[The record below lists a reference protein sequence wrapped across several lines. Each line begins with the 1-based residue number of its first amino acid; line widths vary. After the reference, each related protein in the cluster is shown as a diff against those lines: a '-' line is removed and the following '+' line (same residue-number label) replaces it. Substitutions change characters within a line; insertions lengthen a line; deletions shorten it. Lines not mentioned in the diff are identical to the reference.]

1 MATSAPT
8 YEHYLVIGGCGFLG
22 RHIVEQLLARGENSV
37 SVFDLVQR
45 HFDDAV
51 TFYTGDITFPED
63 IGNAIQKSGATVIIH
78 TASPI
83 HGQAA
88 ALYEKVNV
96 QGTRTVIQSCLTHG
110 VRKLVYTSSAGVVYN
125 GSENLVDVD
134 ERMEVPDAALDAYN
148 KTKADAERLVLLANG
163 VPLENNTGGNLLT
176 CALRPAGIFGPYDR
190 QQLAGF
196 KSVITNGQTRFQ
208 IGSNDNLFDWT
219 YVGNVAHAHLLAA
232 DKLGTVVTP
241 DEFTYP
247 LPDVCLSTGDY
258 RVPTSR
264 AKPLGPS
271 TAAASGAGLLEEASE
286 EEQAAAKEFKRS
298 KNLKDEQEADLRP
311 VLRTKMDQ
319 FSSVVGEED
328 PSNTETSKDCQVAGQ
343 AFFITNCEPMYFWDF
358 ARQVWKSMGHV
369 SPSTI
374 TLPAS
379 VGIVL
384 ATLAEVWSKISGKEA
399 GFTRFRVKFATQK
412 RYYNAERARRLLGY
426 EPVVGVEEGLKKTME
441 VGFPLAINGGCVL
454 TFCLSHQW
462 YNAEEAR
469 KVEAAKGN

>member
-1 MATSAPT
+1 MANASPT
-8 YEHYLVIGGCGFLG
+8 YENYLVVGGCGFLG

-45 HFDDAV
+45 HFDESV
-51 TFYTGDITFPED
+51 TFYTGDITFPDD
-63 IGNAIQKSGATVIIH
+63 IDNAIQKSKATVVIH

-88 ALYEKVNV
+88 TLYEAVNV
-96 QGTRTVIQSCLTHG
+96 RGTSNVIASCISNG

-125 GSENLVDVD
+125 GSEDLVDVD
-134 ERMEVPDAALDAYN
+134 ERMDIPQAALDAYN
-148 KTKADAERLVLLANG
+148 KTKADAERLVINANG
-163 VPLENNTGGNLLT
+163 QPLEGEKEAVLQT

-196 KSVITNGQTRFQ
+196 KSVIVNGQTKFQ
-208 IGSNDNLFDWT
+208 IGNNDNLFDWT

-232 DKLGTVVTP
+232 DRLGASVSEE
-241 DEFTYP
+241 EFTYP
-247 LPDVCLSTGDY
+247 LADICLSTGEG

-271 TAAASGAGLLEEASE
+271 TAAAESETFSE
-286 EEQAAAKEFKRS
+286 EDKRAAKAFEQVKDLR
-298 KNLKDEQEADLRP
+298 DEQEPDLRP

-319 FSSVVGEED
+319 FSSVVSGDDED
-328 PSNTETSKDCQVAGQ
+328 NAALGYRTIQQDCQVAGQ
-343 AFFITNCEPMYFWDF
+343 VFFITNCEPMYFWDF

-369 SPSTI
+369 AESKI

-379 VGIVL
+379 VGVVL
-384 ATLAEVWSKISGKEA
+384 ATLAEAWSKLRGTEA

-426 EPVVGVEEGLKKTME
+426 EPIVGVEEGLKRTME
-441 VGFPLAINGGCVL
+441 
-454 TFCLSHQW
+454 W
-462 YNAEEAR
+462 YNAEEQR
-469 KVEAAKGN
+469 KAEAASRD

>member
-1 MATSAPT
+1 MATSTPT

-63 IGNAIQKSGATVIIH
+63 IGNAIQKSGATVVIH

-83 HGQAA
+83 HGQPA

-96 QGTRTVIQSCLTHG
+96 QGTRTVIQSCLSHG
-110 VRKLVYTSSAGVVYN
+110 VQKLVYTSSAGVVYN
-125 GSENLVDVD
+125 GSEDLVDVD
-134 ERMEVPDAALDAYN
+134 ERMEIPVAALDAYN

-163 VPLENNTGGNLLT
+163 TPLETTAGGSLLT

-196 KSVITNGQTRFQ
+196 KSVITNNQTRFQ

-232 DKLGTVVTP
+232 DKLGSVVTP
-241 DEFTYP
+241 EEFTYP

-271 TAAASGAGLLEEASE
+271 TAEGSLQASE
-286 EEQAAAKEFKRS
+286 EEQAAAKEYKKS
-298 KNLKDEQEADLRP
+298 KDLKDDAEVDLRP

-319 FSSVVGEED
+319 FSSVVSED
-328 PSNTETSKDCQVAGQ
+328 PSDNTETSKDCQVAGQ

-369 SPSTI
+369 STSKI
-374 TLPAS
+374 ALPAS

-384 ATLAEVWSKISGKEA
+384 ATLAELWSKISGKEA

-441 VGFPLAINGGCVL
+441 
-454 TFCLSHQW
+454 W

-469 KVEAAKGN
+469 KAEVAKGN

>member
-63 IGNAIQKSGATVIIH
+63 IGNAIQKSGATVVIH

-83 HGQAA
+83 HGQPA
-88 ALYEKVNV
+88 ALYQKVNV
-96 QGTRTVIQSCLTHG
+96 DGTRTVISSCVAHG

-125 GSENLVDVD
+125 GSEDLVDVD

-148 KTKADAERLVLLANG
+148 KTKADAERLVLIANNT
-163 VPLENNTGGNLLT
+163 PLETAQGGHLLT

-196 KSVITNGQTRFQ
+196 KSVITNKQTRFQ

-232 DKLGTVVTP
+232 DKLGSVVTP
-241 DEFTYP
+241 EDFTYP
-247 LPDVCLSTGDY
+247 LPDVCLSTGDH

-271 TAAASGAGLLEEASE
+271 TAADAASQIATEA
-286 EEQAAAKEFKRS
+286 EQRAAQEFVKH
-298 KNLKDEQEADLRP
+298 KDLKDEQEPDLRP

-319 FSSVVGEED
+319 FSTVVSGDEE
-328 PSNTETSKDCQVAGQ
+328 PSTSSSNEVAPSRDCVVAGQ

-374 TLPAS
+374 ALPSS

-384 ATLAEVWSKISGKEA
+384 ATLAEAWSKLTGKEA

-426 EPVVGVEEGLKKTME
+426 EPVVGVEEGLKRTME
-441 VGFPLAINGGCVL
+441 
-454 TFCLSHQW
+454 W
-462 YNAEEAR
+462 YNAEEQR

>member
-45 HFDDAV
+45 HFDDDV

-63 IGNAIQKSGATVIIH
+63 IGNAIQKSGATVVIH

-83 HGQAA
+83 HGQPAA
-88 ALYEKVNV
+88 IYEKVNV

-110 VRKLVYTSSAGVVYN
+110 VPKLVYTSSAGVVYN
-125 GSENLVDVD
+125 GSEDLVDVD
-134 ERMEVPDAALDAYN
+134 ERMEVPVAALDAYN

-163 VPLENNTGGNLLT
+163 VPLETNAGGNLLT

-232 DKLGTVVTP
+232 DKLGSSVTP
-241 DEFTYP
+241 DDFTYP
-247 LPDVCLSTGDY
+247 LPDVCLSTGDH

-271 TAAASGAGLLEEASE
+271 TAAGSSFEANE
-286 EEQAAAKEFKRS
+286 EEQTAAKEYKRS
-298 KNLKDEQEADLRP
+298 KDLKDDQEADLRP

-319 FSSVVGEED
+319 FSSVVSEQD
-328 PSNTETSKDCQVAGQ
+328 PSTTSSTETSKDCQVAGQ

-384 ATLAEVWSKISGKEA
+384 ATLAEMWSKFSGKEA

-441 VGFPLAINGGCVL
+441 
-454 TFCLSHQW
+454 W